1 MANQKVSIL
10 QGTDG
15 TLYDIDDQTKLEKT
29 TYEWNKEIAF
39 GSTGSLFI
47 GSFPMYD
54 SNVTVTISATT
65 GITYHGTLVLATQNA
80 KSTQT
85 GIYTATVY
93 GDAANTIAPNIF
105 IERVSNSN
113 IYNIYFKPQNW
124 SKNLIHIQAVALN
137 VSTSN
142 GSIAPDAI
150 ANICTSIA
158 TIPATATIKPTNALA
173 DNFLGNSDNIT
184 VKSGDVLN
192 LNNKELSTKY
202 TNTAATTVTVGGLN
216 QGSNVDGWSLKQII
230 DKLLYKYTAPAVSSV
245 KYTVSQANDYIC
257 GSVTFSKV
265 VATVAANSV
274 TPGITSSTFTWNG
287 QTYTGNNAGT
297 TISAFGTKDITF
309 TMNYTFTGTAST
321 TSIAAKS
328 GTASVV
334 LSNAGENGEA
344 KTITKSQNSTAYYFD
359 RSEYYWGG
367 AASATGT
374 AFNKDNTGNNTQRA
388 KLGSGTGTALSAV
401 LNNHVFTLVTPKKWG
416 TTLKVYDGASNP
428 VTGVF
433 KNAGEVTI
441 TNRNNYNETYI
452 VWKGAAATGTIKYFF
467 QIS

>member
-29 TYEWNKEIAF
+29 TYEWNKEITF
-39 GSTGSLFI
+39 GSTGKLFI

-54 SNVTVTISATT
+54 SNLTITISATT

-80 KSTQT
+80 KNTQV
-85 GIYTATVY
+85 GVYTATVY
-93 GDAANTIAPNIF
+93 NDAADTIAPNIY
-105 IERVSNSN
+105 IERLDNSN
-113 IYNIYFKPQNW
+113 IYNIYFNPQPW
-124 SKNLIHIQAVALN
+124 SKNLIHIQAVGLN
-137 VSTSN
+137 VNPSY
-142 GSIAPDAI
+142 GPIAPDDI
-150 ANICTSIA
+150 ANICTSISE
-158 TIPATATIKPTNALA
+158 IPATATIKPKNALVE
-173 DNFLGNSDNIT
+173 NFLGSSDNIT
-184 VKSGDVLN
+184 VKDGDVLA
-192 LNNKELSTKY
+192 LNNKELSTTY
-202 TNTAATTVTVGGLN
+202 INEATTTVTVGGLN
-216 QGSNVDGWSLKQII
+216 QGSNVNGWSLKQIL
-230 DKLLYKYTAPAVSSV
+230 DKLLYKYVAPVVSKVAYTA
-245 KYTVSQANDYIC
+245 TQTNDYIC
-257 GSVTFSKV
+257 GSVTFSKA
-265 VATVAANSV
+265 VATVSANSV
-274 TPGITSSTFTWNG
+274 KPGITSSTFTWNG

-297 TISAFGTKDITF
+297 TINAFGTKDITF
-309 TMNYTFTGTAST
+309 TMNYTFTGTADT

-328 GTASVV
+328 GKATVN

-344 KTITKSQNSTAYYFD
+344 LTISKSQNSTAYYFD

-374 AFNKDNTGNNTQRA
+374 VFNKDNTSNNTQRT
-388 KLGSGTGTALSAV
+388 KLGSGTGTALTAV
-401 LNNHVFTLVTPKKWG
+401 LNNQVFTLVTPKKWG